1 MMNFNKAFLVKG
13 LLPIAACSALTAC
26 VDDNYDLS
34 DIDTTSRFTVNNL
47 TVPINLSEITL
58 DDVVDLDDNE
68 NISKIIV
75 DGKEVYAIQKG
86 GDINTENFS
95 INGIHVEA
103 PTIPSTDVDIPI
115 PTSVLP
121 NMPQGTV
128 LPNPVN
134 IPVTL
139 PAIPEQD
146 YDIKLE
152 NVDKALIRLDDVKTK
167 NPIHVEVKLQI
178 PAGMMTGN
186 EIAFKNLVVK
196 MPWGL
201 MCNDAILQ
209 AACPNAQYNQETGIL
224 TIPELRVNNN
234 GVASLP
240 FEANGLDLSIKNMGS
255 LGADHRLNVN
265 GQVGIMSGEIEFTVS
280 TLNLPSSFRLDVDYI
295 VSSFDIASFSGNINY
310 EMDDI
315 SIAPIS
321 LNDLPD
327 FLDNPETEIV
337 IANPAILVDINNPV
351 GKFNL
356 QGSGSVRLTSN
367 FDNGAEIPANSDT
380 FVIGNDG
387 AKLSFCTPTDG
398 YTTVPFDG
406 LHYILNGQSQAQGLP
421 NSITVN
427 LENIRFAGDAKDFP
441 IGETFGN
448 ADGTYSFT
456 APLGFGNPSTVVY
469 ETSESGWGSD
479 DLDDVNIQKISV
491 QAFCSTNLP
500 VGVDLQIDPIDAQGN
515 IIPVVE
521 STGLSVL
528 PNSNNEMVVLEIKA
542 KDAEHPIKGF
552 DGVRFRA
559 IVTQHH
565 EDNTQAIGPDL
576 YIKLSDLRVTV
587 DGYYETDF

>member
-1 MMNFNKAFLVKG
+1 MMNFNKDFFVKG

-26 VDDNYDLS
+26 VDDKYDLT
-34 DIDTTSRFTVNNL
+34 DIDTTSRFTANNL
-47 TVPINLSEITL
+47 TVPINLAEITL
-58 DDVVDLDDNE
+58 DDVVDFDDNE

-95 INGIHVEA
+95 INGIHVGA

-115 PTSVLP
+115 PTSALP

-128 LPNPVN
+128 LPQPVS

-139 PAIPEQD
+139 PTIPEQD

-152 NVDKALIRLDDVKTK
+152 NIDKALIRLDDVKTK
-167 NPIHVEVKLQI
+167 KPIHVEVKLQI
-178 PAGMMTGN
+178 PASMMTGN

-201 MCNDAILQ
+201 MCNNATLQ
-209 AACPNAQYNQETGIL
+209 TVCPNAEYNQETGIL
-224 TIPELRVNNN
+224 TIPELKVNNN

-240 FEANGLDLSIKNMGS
+240 FEANGLDLSIKNMGNI
-255 LGADHRLNVN
+255 GADHRLYVN
-265 GQVGIMSGEIEFTVS
+265 GEVGIMSGEIEFMVS
-280 TLNLPSSFRLDVDYI
+280 TINLPSSFRLDVDYI

-310 EMDDI
+310 VMDDI

-327 FLDNPETEIV
+327 FLDSPETEIV

-356 QGSGSVRLTSN
+356 KGSGSVRLTSN
-367 FDNGAEIPANSDT
+367 FDNGVEIPSNSDT
-380 FVIGNDG
+380 FIIENDG

-406 LHYILNGQSQAQGLP
+406 LHDILNGQSQAQGLP

-427 LENIRFAGDAKDFP
+427 LENICFAGDAKDFP

-456 APLGFGNPSTVVY
+456 APLGFGNPSKVIY
-469 ETSESGWGSD
+469 ETTENGWGSD
-479 DLDDVNIQKISV
+479 DLNDVNIQKISV
-491 QAFCSTNLP
+491 QALCTTNLP
-500 VGVDLQIDPIDAQGN
+500 VGVNLQINPIDAQGN
-515 IIPVVE
+515 LIPVQE
-521 STGLSVL
+521 SLGLNVTAM
-528 PNSNNEMVVLEIKA
+528 SNNELVVLEINA
-542 KDAEHPIKGF
+542 TDAEHPIKGF

-559 IVTQHH
+559 VVTQYQ